1 MKTIYKN
8 NLFMRLI
15 KTFILAIILNYFSL
29 SISNSEIIK
38 QINIEG
44 NNRISEEII
53 LMFSG
58 IELGQDIKNSDI
70 NKIIKDL
77 FETKFFENVSVT
89 LKNNTISI
97 KVNEAPLIDKVII
110 SGIKAKKNEKI
121 IRDNLLL
128 KSRSSFNEFQLL
140 QEVISIES
148 TLKSLGFYFAKVKP
162 LIESLDNNMI
172 NLEYKIELGNKAKIK
187 KITFL
192 GNKVFKD
199 KKLKNIII
207 SEEYKFWKF
216 ISGKKYLQEQLIEID
231 KRLLKNFYLDK
242 GFYNVEINT
251 SFAKLINED
260 EFEIIYNINS
270 GKKIHFNEMK
280 IVFPDNFTKDN
291 YKDLVDLFKKLKG
304 QKYSI
309 KSVEKILNEIDKITI
324 QEEFKSSRAFVKEEL
339 DNDKLNIDFIIEES
353 AKFFVEKIN
362 IFGNNVTQENVI
374 RNQLELDEGDPF
386 SEILTKKSQNNIKSL
401 NFFKNV
407 STQITDGKDS
417 NSKIINFKIEEKPTG
432 EIQAGAGAGTDGGTV
447 FFGIKENNY
456 LGRGLSVDANATIS
470 SESFKGKF
478 SVANPNYKN
487 SDKSTFFNIQS
498 IEIDQLANFG
508 YKTNKT
514 GFEMGLGFEYLEDF
528 YLNLSTSTF
537 IEKIKT
543 DSTASTRQKSQA
555 GNYLDTFVK
564 FNFDLDKRDQKFK
577 TSDGYR
583 SNYNIQIPVISDA
596 NTLTN
601 SYNYK
606 VYSELFENNI
616 SSFSLFLKNAT
627 SITGDDVKLSERLTI
642 PSTRLRGF
650 ERGKVGPK
658 DGADFIGGNFIT
670 SVNLQSSI
678 PKLFENSQTLDA
690 VIFFDA
696 ANVWGVDYD
705 SSIDD
710 GNKIRSSIG
719 IGIDWLTVVG
729 PLSFSLTEAITKSDN
744 DVEESFRFNLGTTF

>member
-1 MKTIYKN
+1 
-8 NLFMRLI
+8 MRLI

-110 SGIKAKKNEKI
+110 SGIKANKNEKI

-172 NLEYKIELGNKAKIK
+172 NLEYKIELGNKAKIR

-386 SEILTKKSQNNIKSL
+386 SEILAKKSQNNIKSL
-401 NFFKNV
+401 NFFKDV
-407 STQITDGKDS
+407 GIQVRDG
-417 NSKIINFKIEEKPTG
+417 
-432 EIQAGAGAGTDGGTV
+432 
-447 FFGIKENNY
+447 
-456 LGRGLSVDANATIS
+456 
-470 SESFKGKF
+470 
-478 SVANPNYKN
+478 
-487 SDKSTFFNIQS
+487 
-498 IEIDQLANFG
+498 
-508 YKTNKT
+508 
-514 GFEMGLGFEYLEDF
+514 
-528 YLNLSTSTF
+528 
-537 IEKIKT
+537 
-543 DSTASTRQKSQA
+543 
-555 GNYLDTFVK
+555 
-564 FNFDLDKRDQKFK
+564 
-577 TSDGYR
+577 
-583 SNYNIQIPVISDA
+583 
-596 NTLTN
+596 
-601 SYNYK
+601 
-606 VYSELFENNI
+606 
-616 SSFSLFLKNAT
+616 
-627 SITGDDVKLSERLTI
+627 
-642 PSTRLRGF
+642 
-650 ERGKVGPK
+650 
-658 DGADFIGGNFIT
+658 
-670 SVNLQSSI
+670 
-678 PKLFENSQTLDA
+678 
-690 VIFFDA
+690 
-696 ANVWGVDYD
+696 
-705 SSIDD
+705 
-710 GNKIRSSIG
+710 
-719 IGIDWLTVVG
+719 
-729 PLSFSLTEAITKSDN
+729 
-744 DVEESFRFNLGTTF
+744 